1 LHNAKLRTQLW
12 YLRRQTALFVHGEV
26 QSALTSSAMELEKSA
41 TDEGARTRIIQRL
54 QKGLADLRER
64 QERPLVLEE
73 ALADIQGTWAG
84 VAQVSWSL
92 HDIGASQIDAQPAVS
107 ASVAEIVRESVSN
120 AIRHGDAS
128 EIRVEL
134 RLVGG
139 GELSI
144 RITDNGRGIANSDS
158 RGLGSSMLDETCL
171 WWERTRVNEA
181 TTLRAIVAF

>member
-1 LHNAKLRTQLW
+1 
-12 YLRRQTALFVHGEV
+12 
-26 QSALTSSAMELEKSA
+26 MELERSD
-41 TDEGARTRIIQRL
+41 TDRDARARIVQRL
-54 QKGLADLRER
+54 QKALADLKDR

-73 ALADIQGTWAG
+73 ALADIRGTWAG
-84 VAQVSWSL
+84 VAQVGWVL
-92 HDIGASQIDAQPAVS
+92 HDLDASQIDAQPALS
-107 ASVAEIVRESVSN
+107 ASVSEIVRESVSN